1 MFFSCVAQL
10 NMQPRCTVVAWAAVE
25 FGVLTRQD
33 GKVTFRELTADE
45 ITKLLKDA
53 DLEKKEDEGA
63 RA

>member
-1 MFFSCVAQL
+1 MGAANRQ
-10 NMQPRCTVVAWAAVE
+10 RRRADGARGAVE

-53 DLEKKEDEGA
+53 DLDKKEDEGA

>member
-1 MFFSCVAQL
+1 
-10 NMQPRCTVVAWAAVE
+10 MQPRCTVLTRAAVE